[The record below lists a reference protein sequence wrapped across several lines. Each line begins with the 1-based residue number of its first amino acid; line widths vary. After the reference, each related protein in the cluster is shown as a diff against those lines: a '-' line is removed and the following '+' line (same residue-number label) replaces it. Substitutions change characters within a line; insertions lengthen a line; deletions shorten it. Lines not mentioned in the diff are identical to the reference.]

1 MCYGQINGDVKQ
13 FCFHS
18 FNFGYCFLYGSRNLQ
33 VITSAG
39 NAIPDQK
46 KPLLGCY

>member
-1 MCYGQINGDVKQ
+1 MCYGQITVTLKK
-13 FCFHS
+13 FCFYS